1 VVVAEGTVVVAEG
14 TVAVTAVTAV
24 TEGAVEAE
32 DMDIME
38 ELVDGEVQIL
48 FIMDMMKIII
58 MFFQDIFLF
67 HWVILKFS

>member
-1 VVVAEGTVVVAEG
+1 VVVAEG

-48 FIMDMMKIII
+48 FIMDTMKIII
-58 MFFQDIFLF
+58 MFFQYISLF
-67 HWVILKFS
+67 HWVILNFW